1 MMIHRLF
8 GEVIVGLWA
17 WSGILQTVTSA
28 SSHQQRQPIN
38 PDIPGLAVEE
48 LDRSESSSTLTSLA
62 VGAAEGE
69 DLQERQGTAG
79 SGDLGKEGLREG
91 VPA

>member
-1 MMIHRLF
+1 MLIHRLF

-28 SSHQQRQPIN
+28 SSHQKRQPIN

-79 SGDLGKEGLREG
+79 SGDPGKEGLREG